1 MLRALAVLLLA
12 LVALVGCADRPVTPP
27 ATGPPPVA
35 APDAAFLSGMI
46 PHHQQALD
54 LTAMVAERDPSAG
67 LEAIALR
74 IDREQV
80 EEIGQMRGLMRARGL
95 EPVPVPMMAGMAG
108 MASPETLATLRT
120 LRGPAFER
128 LWLDTMI
135 RHHEGA
141 LVMAQDYLATGT
153 DETLRRFC
161 RVLLEGQGQ
170 EIALMQ
176 GLRTGVVGS

>member
-27 ATGPPPVA
+27 PAAVPPGP
-35 APDAAFLSGMI
+35 APDAAFLSGMV

-54 LTAMVAERDPSAG
+54 LTAMVAERDASAG
-67 LEAIALR
+67 VEAIALR

-95 EPVPVPMMAGMAG
+95 EPVPVPMMAG

-161 RVLLEGQGQ
+161 RVLLDGQAQ